1 MNNDEKRTAI
11 LVLSIITGWLGF
23 FAYLFKIHRS
33 RKSRKVVEELDMTD
47 LTRYDI
53 PSASDPKKTFETI
66 NKMWEEHLKKKAAER
81 LAEENNTAHGEP
93 VWLSL
98 WAFKGELRHWLL
110 LAHRYKYELRRKRR
124 PNPTS
129 EEGAGNGRPSAMEET
144 TETEGLVEPIEDV
157 TNTSGFGKFYEAAT
171 RQYSNYASDMEQR
184 DKSIGTRAKPEV
196 QTKGGLVIMVLIGWT
211 NKTKDQV
218 DEAFRKVEREFGDYH
233 LTRNNCQ
240 HFVRNLADLI
250 VTKPSQDW
258 DWFRKMSFKRYEEYV
273 GPQTLGTP
281 GGLSRLLLDKLEAL
295 RDSGTMTDPVAL
307 RVLDG
312 HIEALKLY
320 LMTLRLEVSN
330 VCIANAWRGGQ
341 IVAADQALLMT

>member
-1 MNNDEKRTAI
+1 
-11 LVLSIITGWLGF
+11 
-23 FAYLFKIHRS
+23 
-33 RKSRKVVEELDMTD
+33 MTD

-53 PSASDPKKTFETI
+53 PSASDPKKTFKTI
-66 NKMWEEHLKKKAAER
+66 NKTWEDHLKKKAAER

-98 WAFKGELRHWLL
+98 WAFKGELRHC
-110 LAHRYKYELRRKRR
+110 ATGCFLRTG
-124 PNPTS
+124 TS
-129 EEGAGNGRPSAMEET
+129 
-144 TETEGLVEPIEDV
+144 LVEPIEDV
-157 TNTSGFGKFYEAAT
+157 TNTSGFGKIYEAAT
-171 RQYSNYASDMEQR
+171 RQYSNYASDIEQR

-196 QTKGGLVIMVLIGWT
+196 RTKGGLVVMVLIGWT

-218 DEAFRKVEREFGDYH
+218 DEAFRQVERDFGDYH

-281 GGLSRLLLDKLEAL
+281 GGLSRLLLDKLKAL

-320 LMTLRLEVSN
+320 LMTLRLEVTPFSSPSLEN
-330 VCIANAWRGGQ
+330 GRF
-341 IVAADQALLMT
+341 AARVREIYV

>member
-1 MNNDEKRTAI
+1 
-11 LVLSIITGWLGF
+11 
-23 FAYLFKIHRS
+23 
-33 RKSRKVVEELDMTD
+33 MTD

-66 NKMWEEHLKKKAAER
+66 NKTWEEHLKKKAEER

-129 EEGAGNGRPSAMEET
+129 EEGVGNGRPSAMEET

-218 DEAFRKVEREFGDYH
+218 DEAFRK
-233 LTRNNCQ
+233 

>member
-66 NKMWEEHLKKKAAER
+66 NKTWEEHLKKKAEER

-129 EEGAGNGRPSAMEET
+129 EEGVGNGRPSAMEET

-218 DEAFRKVEREFGDYH
+218 DEAFRKVERE
-233 LTRNNCQ
+233 
-240 HFVRNLADLI
+240 
-250 VTKPSQDW
+250 
-258 DWFRKMSFKRYEEYV
+258 
-273 GPQTLGTP
+273 
-281 GGLSRLLLDKLEAL
+281 LEI
-295 RDSGTMTDPVAL
+295 T
-307 RVLDG
+307 
-312 HIEALKLY
+312 I
-320 LMTLRLEVSN
+320 
-330 VCIANAWRGGQ
+330 
-341 IVAADQALLMT
+341 

>member
-1 MNNDEKRTAI
+1 
-11 LVLSIITGWLGF
+11 
-23 FAYLFKIHRS
+23 
-33 RKSRKVVEELDMTD
+33 MTD

-53 PSASDPKKTFETI
+53 PPASDPKKTFKTI
-66 NKMWEEHLKKKAAER
+66 NKKWEKHFKKKAAER
-81 LAEENNTAHGEP
+81 LGKEESTAYGEP

-98 WAFKGELRHWLL
+98 WASKGELRHWLL
-110 LAHRYKYELRRKRR
+110 LAHRYKYELRRRRR
-124 PNPTS
+124 PNTTS
-129 EEGAGNGRPSAMEET
+129 EEEMGNDRSSAMEEPA
-144 TETEGLVEPIEDV
+144 ETEGPVEPIDNV

-218 DEAFRKVEREFGDYH
+218 DEAFRQVEREFGDYH

-250 VTKPSQDW
+250 VTKKSQDW

-295 RDSGTMTDPVAL
+295 KNSGTITEPVAL

-341 IVAADQALLMT
+341 IVAANQTLLMT